1 MNDEKNKAIH
11 ALVRPDPP
19 GKDGWGLVVERAKA
33 WVVTK
38 RYYPRMDNSQ
48 QHEMLA
54 DFAIQ
59 IRDKAL
65 ADREAEIAE
74 ALEKARQSR
83 KRYEACFTR
92 IAEAMGVSGGLEISA
107 NAQNDEENSA
117 EILTRML
124 EHRLSPPTSRQGE

>member
-59 IRDKAL
+59 IRDEAL
-65 ADREAEIAE
+65 ATREREIDK
-74 ALEKARQSR
+74 ALEKVDELLESIYDETASPRVVDLAN
-83 KRYEACFTR
+83 E
-92 IAEAMGVSGGLEISA
+92 AEAAIASVRRHLGKE
-107 NAQNDEENSA
+107 
-117 EILTRML
+117 
-124 EHRLSPPTSRQGE
+124 